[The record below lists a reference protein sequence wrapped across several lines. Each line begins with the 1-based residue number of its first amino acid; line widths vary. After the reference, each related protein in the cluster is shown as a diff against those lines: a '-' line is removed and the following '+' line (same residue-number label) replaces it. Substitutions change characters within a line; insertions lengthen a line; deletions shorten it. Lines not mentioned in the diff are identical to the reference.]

1 MHVIFYEC
9 FPIERVLVVMK
20 CSFRLFS
27 VSTCIDEAE
36 IYHKILFNCPNRSVG
51 LFMNLNV
58 DPYAEEGTRWE
69 LELLQDSLNQ
79 LM

>member
-1 MHVIFYEC
+1 MNIEQISRSMHVIFCEC

-27 VSTCIDEAE
+27 ESTCIDEADV
-36 IYHKILFNCPNRSVG
+36 HQRFLFHCLNRSVG

-58 DPYAEEGTRWE
+58 DPYAEEDTR
-69 LELLQDSLNQ
+69 
-79 LM
+79 